1 MEDPKQLYHILKKTN
16 LCRILF
22 FTKYKC
28 YKMTKNT
35 LFNFFKYEKNLIL
48 LKLFIFIQA
57 LKKLYFVAIG

>member
-1 MEDPKQLYHILKKTN
+1 
-16 LCRILF
+16 
-22 FTKYKC
+22 
-28 YKMTKNT
+28 MTKNT